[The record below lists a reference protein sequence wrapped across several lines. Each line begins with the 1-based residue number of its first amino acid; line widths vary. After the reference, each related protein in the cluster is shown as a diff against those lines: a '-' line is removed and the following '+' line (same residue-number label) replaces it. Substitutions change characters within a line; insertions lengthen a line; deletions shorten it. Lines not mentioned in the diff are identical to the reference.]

1 MSPQVLLHTKN
12 LPDSCPHKRRMRAK
26 AKAIVSQH
34 NSLSVE
40 DLLPKGLDVRHCF
53 YCKAFKKIDDW
64 GAGTALYCA
73 QSRVPILLWME

>member
-1 MSPQVLLHTKN
+1 MSLHVLLHTKN
-12 LPDSCPHKRRMRAK
+12 LPDSCPYKKRMRAN

-34 NSLSVE
+34 NSLSIE

-64 GAGTALYCA
+64 GTATALYCA
-73 QSRVPILLWME
+73 RSEVPIPLWIE